1 MSTAGNQQITDPIQI
16 IGPSLL
22 LQVFYSLPLRDLL
35 NCSLVSATWYTLIDN
50 HSTSIFRNLA
60 SDIVSDKKRIDF
72 LKSLGQDEVR
82 DPASYN
88 ASFIRAGT
96 FGSDKKISW
105 RGICRDA
112 VVTERNWK
120 CGRAKPGWLTPG
132 RNTVWRMKID
142 PEENVLYTVS
152 RLEDGIQCSSADA
165 EGSSGLLFEY
175 TDIAPYSHMEFTG
188 GFVIFNIGLANA
200 LEVHLT
206 PCAMRRLT
214 PEQRQAIPPTS
225 NSETYGSD
233 YSFTQENDA
242 YRGARGSTDIPHRG
256 HLTYYKTL
264 RPATECW
271 AFRARMDK
279 EGQEGERPVLGTA
292 GREAIYLFGL
302 ADAMVETIQ
311 IQHQHVDRDISY
323 IEFDD
328 DYVFI
333 CGPVAM
339 HVYSRQTKQLL
350 NFFPTSYL
358 HDLDAQVQAVY
369 ELPESNEVRRLPSAF
384 EGATRVSEITVK
396 GLWKQDPAFEN
407 AERLI
412 NERMLLANG
421 GFSAC
426 HFTSSDLFCANKYR
440 VLFVVRDYKSVFS
453 IIDKRERSEA
463 LSRNLLALRVKNPIN
478 QLYTNGERVVF
489 NTTSEIYLL
498 DASSLPPPPYDVS
511 SSYFPQGAWP
521 SIRIL
526 SFLDVHTNGLKHS
539 SCLQMD
545 GTKIYLVYW
554 ALGEQDGGGIVYDDG
569 QAHLPP
575 AHATA
580 DFGMCIKT
588 WDFGHVDY

>member
-1 MSTAGNQQITDPIQI
+1 
-16 IGPSLL
+16 
-22 LQVFYSLPLRDLL
+22 
-35 NCSLVSATWYTLIDN
+35 
-50 HSTSIFRNLA
+50 
-60 SDIVSDKKRIDF
+60 
-72 LKSLGQDEVR
+72 
-82 DPASYN
+82 
-88 ASFIRAGT
+88 
-96 FGSDKKISW
+96 
-105 RGICRDA
+105 
-112 VVTERNWK
+112 
-120 CGRAKPGWLTPG
+120 
-132 RNTVWRMKID
+132 
-142 PEENVLYTVS
+142 
-152 RLEDGIQCSSADA
+152 
-165 EGSSGLLFEY
+165 
-175 TDIAPYSHMEFTG
+175 MEFTG

-242 YRGARGSTDIPHRG
+242 YRDARGSTDIPHRG

-311 IQHQHVDRDISY
+311 IQHQHVDRDISVSLIAVLPDRQLRMSNYVRQY

-421 GFSAC
+421 GFSA
-426 HFTSSDLFCANKYR
+426 
-440 VLFVVRDYKSVFS
+440 
-453 IIDKRERSEA
+453 
-463 LSRNLLALRVKNPIN
+463 
-478 QLYTNGERVVF
+478 
-489 NTTSEIYLL
+489 
-498 DASSLPPPPYDVS
+498 
-511 SSYFPQGAWP
+511 
-521 SIRIL
+521 
-526 SFLDVHTNGLKHS
+526 
-539 SCLQMD
+539 
-545 GTKIYLVYW
+545 
-554 ALGEQDGGGIVYDDG
+554 
-569 QAHLPP
+569 
-575 AHATA
+575 
-580 DFGMCIKT
+580 
-588 WDFGHVDY
+588 

>member
-22 LQVFYSLPLRDLL
+22 LQVFYFLPLRDLL

-82 DPASYN
+82 DSVSYN

-96 FGSDKKISW
+96 FGSNKKISW

-120 CGRAKPGWLTPG
+120 YGRAKPGWLTPG
-132 RNTVWRMKID
+132 RNTVWRMKVD

-152 RLEDGIQCSSADA
+152 RL
-165 EGSSGLLFEY
+165 
-175 TDIAPYSHMEFTG
+175 DIAPYSHMEFTG

-214 PEQRQAIPPTS
+214 PEQRQAIPPAS

-233 YSFTQENDA
+233 YSFTQEDDA
-242 YRGARGSTDIPHRG
+242 YRDAQGSTEIPHRG

-328 DYVFI
+328 EYVFI

-396 GLWKQDPAFEN
+396 GLWKQDSAFEN

-412 NERMLLANG
+412 SERMLLANG

-498 DASSLPPPPYDVS
+498 NASSLPPPPYNVS
-511 SSYFPQGAWP
+511 SSYFPQGVWP

-588 WDFGHVDY
+588 WDFGHVDC

>member
-22 LQVFYSLPLRDLL
+22 LQVFYFLPLRDLL

-82 DPASYN
+82 DSVSYN

-96 FGSDKKISW
+96 FGSNKKISW

-120 CGRAKPGWLTPG
+120 YGRAKPGWLTPG
-132 RNTVWRMKID
+132 RNTVWRMKVD

-152 RLEDGIQCSSADA
+152 RL
-165 EGSSGLLFEY
+165 
-175 TDIAPYSHMEFTG
+175 DIAPYSHMEFTG

-214 PEQRQAIPPTS
+214 PEQRQAIPPAS

-233 YSFTQENDA
+233 YSFTQEDDA
-242 YRGARGSTDIPHRG
+242 YRDAQGSTEIPHRG

-328 DYVFI
+328 EYVFI

-396 GLWKQDPAFEN
+396 GLWKQDSAFEN

-412 NERMLLANG
+412 SERMLLANG

-489 NTTSEIYLL
+489 NTMSEIYLL
-498 DASSLPPPPYDVS
+498 NASSLPPPPYNVS
-511 SSYFPQGAWP
+511 SSYFPQGVWP

-588 WDFGHVDY
+588 WDFGHVDC